1 MDEVW
6 RRGRA
11 TVREVL
17 EALNERDKP
26 RAYTTVM
33 TIMSRLTDKGLLNRL
48 RSGKTDVY
56 SPVLSRDEYGS
67 ARARNETGA
76 LVAQFG
82 DIALAQ
88 FAREVES
95 LDPERLAELRRMA
108 SDD

>member
-6 RRGRA
+6 KRGQA

-17 EALNERDKP
+17 EALNEHEKP

-33 TIMSRLTDKGLLNRL
+33 TIMSRLADKGMLERL

-56 SPVLSRDEYGS
+56 SPVLSRDGY
-67 ARARNETGA
+67 ARARARDQAGA
-76 LVAQFG
+76 LVAEFG

-88 FAREVES
+88 FARQVES
-95 LDPERLAELRRMA
+95 LDPGRLAELRRMA
-108 SDD
+108 SDE